1 VATVKDLERE
11 IAELK
16 AAMSASGIRTATASA
31 EPGMAKDYVAYGSAE
46 HAALL
51 GLVEMKEGDDASL
64 YITFTS
70 PVTGKTYRL
79 EDEITPFLR
88 YPDPG
93 QMAKLVL
100 RQKVSSFE
108 SGEVRIP
115 EDTPSMWSPRDEP

>member
-11 IAELK
+11 IADLK
-16 AAMSASGIRTATASA
+16 AAMAASGIRTAASA
-31 EPGMAKDYVAYGSAE
+31 EPGKAKDFVAYGSAE

-51 GLVEMKEGDDASL
+51 GLVEVEEGDSASL

-79 EDEITPFLR
+79 EDEVTPFLR

-108 SGEVRIP
+108 SGEAKIP
-115 EDTPSMWSPRDEP
+115 EEVPSMWSPRDEP